1 MGEHRFIGLYA
12 SSLYNSSATQI
23 PMVRHKVDSIM
34 AKSGLIKG
42 SHAYKALVN
51 VLETYP
57 RDELLQAKE
66 SELLQ
71 TGTGVLQMQERDMT
85 RLFIRKDAFGRYMSC
100 LVFVTKDR
108 FNTAL
113 RMKTQE
119 ILGRYFNTDT
129 EVEFNTYFTEG
140 VLARTQYLVRV
151 SDSEMPFDVKE
162 I

>member
-1 MGEHRFIGLYA
+1 
-12 SSLYNSSATQI
+12 
-23 PMVRHKVDSIM
+23 
-34 AKSGLIKG
+34 
-42 SHAYKALVN
+42 
-51 VLETYP
+51 
-57 RDELLQAKE
+57 
-66 SELLQ
+66 
-71 TGTGVLQMQERDMT
+71 MT

-162 I
+162 IENNLICFTL